1 MTDRKQEKLLVLA
14 EPKKKNFWAD
24 ESGSVTTD
32 QVVLMGAVV
41 GIALLAVGNFATGAE
56 FLANDRKEVLSS
68 YQGMSSDATSPSYT
82 DVSSTST
89 DDSDP
94 EIDTTSS
101 SDPTSGGSSSS
112 AGSSTYTSSTG
123 SSTYNSSTGSST
135 YTNDTD
141 STTYTNNSGTST
153 YTPQSGSSYGMNV
166 LDPAS
171 DSAVA
176 ALGDYDYL
184 LGGGREDVNFG

>member
-1 MTDRKQEKLLVLA
+1 
-14 EPKKKNFWAD
+14 
-24 ESGSVTTD
+24 
-32 QVVLMGAVV
+32 MGAVV

-56 FLANDRKEVLSS
+56 FLANNRKEVLSS

-135 YTNDTD
+135 YTNDTG

>member
-56 FLANDRKEVLSS
+56 FLANNRKEVLSS

-135 YTNDTD
+135 YTNDTG

>member
-56 FLANDRKEVLSS
+56 FLANNRKEVLSS

-112 AGSSTYTSSTG
+112 AGSTTYTSSTG

-135 YTNDTD
+135 YTNDTG

>member
-123 SSTYNSSTGSST
+123 SSTYNISTGSST
-135 YTNDTD
+135 YTNDTG

>member
-101 SDPTSGGSSSS
+101 SAPTSGGSSSS

-135 YTNDTD
+135 YTNDTG

>member
-68 YQGMSSDATSPSYT
+68 YQGMSTDATSPSYT

-135 YTNDTD
+135 YTNDTG

>member
-101 SDPTSGGSSSS
+101 SAPTSGGSSSS

>member
-56 FLANDRKEVLSS
+56 FLANNRKEVLSS